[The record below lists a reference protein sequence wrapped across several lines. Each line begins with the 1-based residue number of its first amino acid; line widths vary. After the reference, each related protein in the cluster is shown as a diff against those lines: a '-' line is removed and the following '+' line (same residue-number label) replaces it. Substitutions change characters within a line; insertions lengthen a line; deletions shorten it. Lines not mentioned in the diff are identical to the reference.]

1 MKPPPQYERWTKEDE
16 QQLVALQ
23 SNAISIGETVYGQEV
38 ALKKRELEAAAAHL
52 VGRREKQ

>member
-1 MKPPPQYERWTKEDE
+1 MRGGQTKDE